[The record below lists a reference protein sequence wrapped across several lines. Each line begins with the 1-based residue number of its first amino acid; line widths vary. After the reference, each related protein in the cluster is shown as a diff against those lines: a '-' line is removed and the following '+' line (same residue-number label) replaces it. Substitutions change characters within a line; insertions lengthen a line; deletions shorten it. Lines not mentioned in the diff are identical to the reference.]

1 MALTS
6 EEEIALLAFM
16 ASYEDNK
23 KRISDLESAVTADAD
38 HLLPV
43 EKAGATKNI
52 SVDDIKDFVI
62 ANFPNASETVKGFLE
77 LLTNA
82 ELAAGTDTT
91 RAATAAAIASLFGAS
106 LRSTNGYAR
115 LPVKVGGA
123 FVEIIMQWG
132 IVAAASIPSITT
144 NYTVALPMTY
154 PNANLIVT
162 APVPTNGSYTSGS
175 NGNTVIIS
183 KSVSN
188 FVFAHGQSPA
198 LDVMYFSIGY

>member
-132 IVAAASIPSITT
+132 EDPTLRDFPSSSTLTFPI
-144 NYTVALPMTY
+144 AF
-154 PNANLIVT
+154 PNAILNAQATLYGSAPDAMVYVSAISNTQITLI
-162 APVPTNGSYTSGS
+162 YDESGS
-175 NGNTVIIS
+175 T
-183 KSVSN
+183 
-188 FVFAHGQSPA
+188 QSA
-198 LDVMYFSIGY
+198 AGRYLVIGY